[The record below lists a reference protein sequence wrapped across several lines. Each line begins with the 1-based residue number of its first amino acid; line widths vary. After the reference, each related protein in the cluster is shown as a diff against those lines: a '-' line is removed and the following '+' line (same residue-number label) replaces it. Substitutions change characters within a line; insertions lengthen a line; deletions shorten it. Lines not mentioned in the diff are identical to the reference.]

1 MQMTLSLRGVR
12 TGGPVVALGLMNE
25 LLKGSP
31 LLPLASGSSN
41 SA

>member
-1 MQMTLSLRGVR
+1 MIPSLRGVR

-25 LLKGSP
+25 PLKGSP
-31 LLPLASGSSN
+31 LLPPASGSSN